1 MKSKLVIFIFLVL
14 IILLG
19 IYFYWM
25 SNNPGKDIETQLPV
39 VNEPTIVDDTNKTGM
54 SNPASDNCIAK
65 GGELEIVSNADGSQF
80 GLCQLDGYACEEW
93 TLFRNECDIVGDA
106 QKIREALI
114 AKGLNLSNSTVVI
127 NKHLGKYISGS
138 VNPNEPIG
146 GGGYVFAVKD
156 GDTVKVLAD
165 GNGIIACS
173 AFKDYPDFSTYLLPA
188 CYDEVAGD
196 IVTR

>member
-1 MKSKLVIFIFLVL
+1 MKSKVVIFIVLVL
-14 IILLG
+14 IVMSG

-25 SNNPGKDIETQLPV
+25 SNNPVKDVETQLPV
-39 VNEPTIVDDTNKTGM
+39 VNEPTIIDDTNKTGM

-65 GGELEIVSNADGSQF
+65 GGELEIITNTDRSQF
-80 GLCQLDGYACEEW
+80 GLCQLEGYACEEW
-93 TLFRNECDIVGDA
+93 TLFRNECDIEGDA
-106 QKIREALI
+106 EKIREALI
-114 AKGLNLSNSTVVI
+114 AKGLDLSNSTVVI

-138 VNPNEPIG
+138 VKPNDPVG

-165 GNGIIACS
+165 GNGSITCS
-173 AFKDYPDFSTYLLPA
+173 AFEDYPDFPTYLIPG
-188 CYDEVAGD
+188 CYDEVTGN

>member
-1 MKSKLVIFIFLVL
+1 MKSKPVIFIFLVL

-19 IYFYWM
+19 IYFYRT
-25 SNNPGKDIETQLPV
+25 SNNAGKDVETQLPI
-39 VNEPTIVDDTNKTGM
+39 VNEPTIIDDTNKTGM

-65 GGELEIVSNADGSQF
+65 GGQLEIVTNTDGSQF
-80 GLCQLDGYACEEW
+80 GLCQLENYACEEW
-93 TLFRNECDIVGDA
+93 AYFRNECDIEGDA
-106 QKIREALI
+106 QKIRVALI
-114 AKGLNLSNSTVVI
+114 AKGLDLSNSTVVI

-173 AFKDYPDFSTYLLPA
+173 AFKDYPDFSTYLLPS
-188 CYDEVAGD
+188 CHDEVTGTL
-196 IVTR
+196 VTR